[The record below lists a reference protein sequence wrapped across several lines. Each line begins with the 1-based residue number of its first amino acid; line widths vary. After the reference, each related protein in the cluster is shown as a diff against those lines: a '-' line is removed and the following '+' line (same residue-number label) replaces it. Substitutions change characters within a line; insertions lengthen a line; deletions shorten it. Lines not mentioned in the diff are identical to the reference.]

1 MFVVMLLAHFH
12 SCIVTIRSAPRQQ
25 LSGQRNLRRRAA
37 CPAALADWSDAGIL
51 AKELYNHSDS
61 PVPQSYDVETV
72 NIAGLPGSAAVEAQL
87 HGLLHDFNT
96 RGTR

>member
-1 MFVVMLLAHFH
+1 MTNSSM
-12 SCIVTIRSAPRQQ
+12 SATMAIFRRD
-25 LSGQRNLRRRAA
+25 SGTPTPVA
-37 CPAALADWSDAGIL
+37 ADWSDAGIL